1 VQLRIGR
8 FNHHFDAWR
17 LSGGSSPRKANFL
30 QLVSRAMVGL
40 DLEAVRKITL
50 RFEGYA
56 STVCRATCGRC
67 GADTTQGGALL
78 LLRLQQV
85 GRHITR
91 NQVRSAHATHNRI
104 DLEYVRGVE
113 NSAW

>member
-1 VQLRIGR
+1 
-8 FNHHFDAWR
+8 
-17 LSGGSSPRKANFL
+17 
-30 QLVSRAMVGL
+30 MVGL